1 MQFKNS
7 IKDGYVKIVIKDDIR
22 AKSLIKAAE
31 NAILSA
37 KELRIVEHNYVSIL
51 RELYEALRQYCE
63 AIGYTQG
70 YKFESHE
77 SITYFLKD
85 IINNEDLS
93 IKFDRYRQL
102 RNSTNYYGKG
112 IAKETVEKA
121 LKDIPDM
128 MSILKEH
135 LKHL

>member
-1 MQFKNS
+1 MEFKNS
-7 IKDGYVKIVIKDDIR
+7 IEQGYAKIVIKDNTR

-37 KELRIVEHNYVSIL
+37 KELRVLEHNYVSIL

-63 AIGYTQG
+63 AIGYVQG

-85 IINNEDLS
+85 ILKENELS

-102 RNSTNYYGKG
+102 RNSTNYYGKS
-112 IAKETVEKA
+112 IAIETVEKA
-121 LKDIPDM
+121 LTEIPE
-128 MSILKEH
+128 IINRLK
-135 LKHL
+135 KYT